1 MGKVNDYIEKMLK
14 YLKIEINY
22 NKEKHWLNNNKK
34 MFLKA

>member
-22 NKEKHWLNNNKK
+22 NKEKPWLKYYKNVP
-34 MFLKA
+34 

>member
-22 NKEKHWLNNNKK
+22 NKETLVKIL
-34 MFLKA
+34 